1 MDMNRNLFSAIQLE
15 KTAMFVI
22 LTLIVFVAAFA
33 IISHL
38 ILMVTEKRREI
49 GVLRAL
55 GAGARSIMLIFMA
68 EGVLIGF
75 VGTLVGAALGIT
87 IGWTSSRSCPCG
99 CTLWTWPS
107 SASPRWSSPSWRR
120 STRRGRRPAS
130 TRWRC
135 SAMSEPP
142 APEPGPALIVVDHVE
157 KEYRTGSES
166 LRVLKGVNLT
176 VRAGELV
183 AIVGASGVG
192 KSTLLHVVG
201 ALDRPT
207 AGRVL
212 FRGEDLFARS
222 DAELTRFRR
231 QEVGFVFQLYNLLPE
246 FTALENAML
255 PALIQRRSPA
265 EARAGALDGLREVG
279 LTERV
284 HHRPGELSGGEQQRV
299 ALARALVGRPAVIVA
314 DEPTGNLDPKTS
326 EGVFELFSR
335 LQAERGVTFVIAT
348 HNLELA
354 RRADRVV
361 RLVDGRA
368 VTE

>member
-1 MDMNRNLFSAIQLE
+1 
-15 KTAMFVI
+15 
-22 LTLIVFVAAFA
+22 
-33 IISHL
+33 
-38 ILMVTEKRREI
+38 
-49 GVLRAL
+49 
-55 GAGARSIMLIFMA
+55 
-68 EGVLIGF
+68 
-75 VGTLVGAALGIT
+75 
-87 IGWTSSRSCPCG
+87 
-99 CTLWTWPS
+99 
-107 SASPRWSSPSWRR
+107 
-120 STRRGRRPAS
+120 
-130 TRWRC
+130 
-135 SAMSEPP
+135 MSEPA
-142 APEPGPALIVVDHVE
+142 APESGPALIVVDQVE
-157 KEYRTGSES
+157 KEYRTAAEP
-166 LRVLKGVNLT
+166 LRVLKGVNLI

-212 FRGEDLFARS
+212 FRGQDLFARS

-246 FTALENAML
+246 FDALENAML
-255 PALIQRRSPA
+255 PALVQRRPAA
-265 EARAGALDGLREVG
+265 EARTLALDALREVG
-279 LTERV
+279 LTERM

-299 ALARALVGRPAVIVA
+299 ALARALVGRPALIVA

-326 EGVFELFSR
+326 EGVFELFTR

-368 VTE
+368 VLE

>member
-1 MDMNRNLFSAIQLE
+1 MTEPSGPD
-15 KTAMFVI
+15 
-22 LTLIVFVAAFA
+22 LIV
-33 IISHL
+33 L
-38 ILMVTEKRREI
+38 
-49 GVLRAL
+49 
-55 GAGARSIMLIFMA
+55 
-68 EGVLIGF
+68 
-75 VGTLVGAALGIT
+75 
-87 IGWTSSRSCPCG
+87 
-99 CTLWTWPS
+99 
-107 SASPRWSSPSWRR
+107 
-120 STRRGRRPAS
+120 
-130 TRWRC
+130 
-135 SAMSEPP
+135 
-142 APEPGPALIVVDHVE
+142 DQVE
-157 KEYRTGSES
+157 KEYRTGTEA

-201 ALDRPT
+201 ALDRPS
-207 AGRVL
+207 AGHVL

-231 QEVGFVFQLYNLLPE
+231 HEVGFVFQLYNLRPE

-255 PALIQRRSPA
+255 PALVQRRPAA
-265 EARAGALDGLREVG
+265 EARALALDALREVG

-284 HHRPGELSGGEQQRV
+284 EHRPGELSGGEQQRV

-326 EGVFELFSR
+326 QGVFELFSR

-354 RRADRVV
+354 HRADRLV

-368 VTE
+368 VTEGGQAPTP